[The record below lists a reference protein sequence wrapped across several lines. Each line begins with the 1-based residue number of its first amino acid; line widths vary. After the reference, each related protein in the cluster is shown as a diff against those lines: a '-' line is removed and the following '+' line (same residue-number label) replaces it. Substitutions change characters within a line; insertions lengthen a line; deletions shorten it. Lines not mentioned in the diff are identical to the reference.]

1 MLRTGRGSPVN
12 GLCYGQDSNGER
24 HSDSPLLA
32 DDQQPF
38 TTMGFMNGAGSLL
51 KVRTTRTDF
60 RHSSCAENC
69 PCSPGGFLLL
79 CWIIMPRSPHGF
91 PQ

>member
-1 MLRTGRGSPVN
+1 MKRERLVFRAITFALILILIVLRTGRGSPVN
-12 GLCYGQDSNGER
+12 GLCYDQDSNGER

-51 KVRTTRTDF
+51 KVRRTL
-60 RHSSCAENC
+60 HGL
-69 PCSPGGFLLL
+69 PSPLL
-79 CWIIMPRSPHGF
+79 C
-91 PQ
+91 

>member
-1 MLRTGRGSPVN
+1 MN
-12 GLCYGQDSNGER
+12 GLCYDQDSNGER

-51 KVRTTRTDF
+51 KVSRSRTDL
-60 RHSSCAENC
+60 SS
-69 PCSPGGFLLL
+69 LLL
-79 CWIIMPRSPHGF
+79 C
-91 PQ
+91 

>member
-12 GLCYGQDSNGER
+12 GLCYDQDSNGER

-38 TTMGFMNGAGSLL
+38 TTMGFMNGAGSPVL
-51 KVRTTRTDF
+51 
-60 RHSSCAENC
+60 
-69 PCSPGGFLLL
+69 
-79 CWIIMPRSPHGF
+79 
-91 PQ
+91 PQMIF

>member
-1 MLRTGRGSPVN
+1 MKRERLVFRAITFSLILILIVLRTGRGSPVN
-12 GLCYGQDSNGER
+12 GLCYDQDSNGER

-51 KVRTTRTDF
+51 KVCTPARISVT
-60 RHSSCAENC
+60 
-69 PCSPGGFLLL
+69 L
-79 CWIIMPRSPHGF
+79 C
-91 PQ
+91 